1 MPSLSTL
8 ACGFTRI
15 LFKGLAVFCVSVAI
29 CIISG
34 TIFTFFHTVFPLV
47 MDLNS
52 LAGCVQFLFA
62 SWMSFNLIF
71 NYVMCV
77 KTSAGTADVSVLSPE
92 ELKEAEMQ
100 QNVHKKRGEG
110 FTLWCHHS
118 DQPKPPRSHF
128 CHVSGV
134 LVLKMDHF
142 CPWVGQCVGH
152 FNHRY
157 FLLFLIY
164 LWSSTFYAVACIGLY
179 WAGFLYNPNASEAT
193 LVAEAQ
199 NISLCFVVCI
209 ALVIAITFFI
219 LWSGFLAL
227 TNQTTIEFL
236 GNKSRAKEAKRIGLE
251 FHSPFDL
258 GLRGNLQEVFGPFK
272 HYYEIFLP
280 STTPLVSDGHH
291 WVTRYTAYEQPE
303 SPEWKV

>member
-1 MPSLSTL
+1 M

-15 LFKGLAVFCVSVAI
+15 LFKGLALLCISIAI

-47 MDLNS
+47 MDLDSVFGWVN
-52 LAGCVQFLFA
+52 FLFA
-62 SWMSFNLIF
+62 SWLSFNLIF
-71 NYVMCV
+71 NYILCV
-77 KTSAGTADVSVLSPE
+77 RTPPGCADPLLLSE
-92 ELKEAEMQ
+92 SELAEAERERL
-100 QNVHKKRGEG
+100 VIKKRGEG
-110 FTLWCHHS
+110 FSLWCHHS
-118 DQPKPPRSHF
+118 NQPKPPRAHY
-128 CHVSGV
+128 CHVSGA

-152 FNHRY
+152 HNHRY

-164 LWSSTFYAVACIGLY
+164 LWSSTFYAVCCIGLH
-179 WAGFLYNPNASEAT
+179 WAGILTNPRANEASIQ
-193 LVAEAQ
+193 AESQ

-219 LWSGFLAL
+219 VWSGFLAL

-236 GNKSRAKEAKRIGLE
+236 GNKSRTKDAKKIGLI
-251 FHSPFDL
+251 FYNPFDL

-272 HYYEIFLP
+272 SYWEIFMP
-280 STTPLVSDGHH
+280 STLPLEADGHH
-291 WVTRYTAYEQPE
+291 WVTRYSTYEKD
-303 SPEWKV
+303 SWSV